1 MKKILFFGLCIL
13 ALASC
18 GNKDK
23 STQNALMQ
31 QRDSLNQVIAQR
43 ESEIDNIMSIVN
55 EIEEGFKQ
63 INEAE
68 NRVSIAKQSEGV
80 DAQKRIRESM
90 LFIQSTMHQNREL
103 IEKLRKQM
111 RNSSFNSQQLKRT
124 IENLTVQLQ
133 EKDQQIAKLMGDLE
147 NKNIK
152 ISEMGE
158 KLSNLSTNVEELQKD
173 TTAKSQTINEQ
184 DKQINTAWF
193 VFGTKSELKE
203 QRILVDGEVL
213 QADFNKDYF
222 TKIDIRLDKEIKL
235 YSRSAKMLT
244 SHPISSYTLK
254 KDINKQYVLNITDP
268 NQFWSTSKY
277 LVILVK

>member
-1 MKKILFFGLCIL
+1 MRKILFFGFCIL

-18 GNKDK
+18 NNKDK
-23 STQNALMQ
+23 STQSALMQ

-80 DAQKRIRESM
+80 NAQKRIRESM
-90 LFIQSTMHQNREL
+90 LFIQSTMQQNREL

-124 IENLTVQLQ
+124 IENLTNQLE
-133 EKDQQIAKLMGDLE
+133 EKDLQIAQLKADLE
-147 NKNIK
+147 TKNIRL
-152 ISEMGE
+152 SEMDE
-158 KLSNLSTNVEELQKD
+158 KLSSLSTNVVELQKD
-173 TTAKSQTINEQ
+173 TTAKQQTINEQ

-244 SHPISSYTLK
+244 SHPINSYTLE
-254 KDINKQYVLNITDP
+254 KDLNKQYVLNITDP
-268 NQFWSTSKY
+268 QQFWSTSKY